1 MLILNSSNKD
11 IKKAAELLLK
21 GKLVGF
27 PTETVYG
34 VACIYDNYQSYLSL
48 NKLKRRTPDKP
59 YTLMLSNVNQI
70 SKFANISTKTLSF
83 IKKYLPGSVTF
94 LLPSKKDLPNYLTKD
109 NVIGIRIPANKEALD
124 LLKEVKKPLLV
135 PSLNRSGECPLTNK
149 EVIVKEFNN
158 DLDALIIG
166 DIKDNIPST
175 IIMINDKIKVIREGK
190 ISSKEIIKEYN
201 KL

>member
-1 MLILNSSNKD
+1 MLILNSSIND
-11 IKKAAELLLK
+11 IKKAAKLLRD

-59 YTLMLSNVNQI
+59 YTLMLSSVNQI
-70 SKFANISTKTLSF
+70 SKFANISNKTLSF

-109 NVIGIRIPANKEALD
+109 NVIGIRIPSNKIALD

-135 PSLNRSGECPLTNK
+135 PSLNRSGESPLFNK
-149 EVIVKEFNN
+149 EDIVKEFNT

-190 ISSKEIIKEYN
+190 VSSKEIIKEYN